1 MSLFAIL
8 KRLFTPKDADARR
21 LLSMQD
27 RDLADIGLTSGELG
41 RLLGGGVNRVACC
54 SI

>member
-1 MSLFAIL
+1 MF
-8 KRLFTPKDADARR
+8 LFTKLLALIAPKDVEAKR
-21 LLSMQD
+21 LLSMKD

-41 RLLGGGVNRVACC
+41 RLLGGGVNRMACC

>member
-1 MSLFAIL
+1 MSLFARLLRIL
-8 KRLFTPKDADARR
+8 APRDADARR
-21 LLSMQD
+21 LLSMKD

-41 RLLGGGVNRVACC
+41 RLLGGGVNRMACC